1 VSYFYALTQ
10 RHLLVLWM
18 GQVLSAIGDQLFIVA
33 AVWLA
38 VQMAGSSAALVAA
51 ANFTAALVFG
61 LLGGVYADRLNR
73 RTTMIVVDLIR
84 AAAVL
89 TLPVAYYFGPIQLWH
104 LILVSAAIGAF
115 GAFFDPCLQAS
126 LPVLTSDKR
135 MLQATTALMSMTIRI
150 ARAVAPSLAG
160 VLAGLVPV
168 QHFFS
173 IDAVSFSVSAIS
185 VLALSNKYAW
195 QPLTDRPGQHNL
207 QSSMTELRDAI
218 TVVRHHKLL
227 LWSLTTH
234 LSLNILWSI
243 AFFMGAP
250 ILVAKSLGNHI
261 GAYGLIVGSFGISG
275 VISTVIIGSIS
286 IRRRALFLF
295 AGQIVFGIGLTILGL
310 AKTLP
315 VALLGAAL
323 AAPGGPLGD
332 LVLLQIIQADVSQSQ
347 FGKVYAFRMMIMTG
361 GIAVGLLISQPL
373 FKFLPASLVITTS
386 AILIL
391 LIGVIGFIQFLK
403 DEKLDPISPNS
414 ESVNNNLKSRQ
425 LE

>member
-1 VSYFYALTQ
+1 
-10 RHLLVLWM
+10 
-18 GQVLSAIGDQLFIVA
+18 
-33 AVWLA
+33 
-38 VQMAGSSAALVAA
+38 MAGSSAALVAA

-73 RTTMIVVDLIR
+73 RTIMIVVDLAR

-104 LILVSAAIGAF
+104 LILVSAVIGAL

-126 LPVLTSDKR
+126 LPALTSDKR
-135 MLQATTALMSMTIRI
+135 MLRATTALMSMTIRI
-150 ARAVAPSLAG
+150 ARAVAPSLSG
-160 VLAGLVPV
+160 LLAVLVPV

-185 VLALSNKYAW
+185 VLALSSKYAW
-195 QPLTDRPGQHNL
+195 QPHPDCQRQHSL
-207 QSSMTELRDAI
+207 QSSIAELRDAI
-218 TVVRHHKLL
+218 KVVLHHKLL
-227 LWSLTTH
+227 SWSLVTH
-234 LSLNILWSI
+234 LSLNVLWSI
-243 AFFMGAP
+243 AFFIGAP
-250 ILVAKSLGNHI
+250 ILVAQSLGNQI
-261 GAYGLIVGSFGISG
+261 GSYGLIVGFFGMSG
-275 VISTVIIGSIS
+275 VISTLIIGSIS

-332 LVLLQIIQADVSQSQ
+332 LVLLQIIQADVSSSQ
-347 FGKVYAFRMMIMTG
+347 FGKVYALRMMIMTG
-361 GIAVGLLISQPL
+361 GIALGLLISQPL
-373 FKFLPASLVITTS
+373 FKFLPAPLVITTS

-391 LIGVIGFIQFLK
+391 VVGTTGFIRFLK
-403 DEKLDPISPNS
+403 DEESHPVSPDL
-414 ESVNNNLKSRQ
+414 ESTENLVSSHSA
-425 LE
+425 